1 MTEKAV
7 LVVEDEAITAMEIRA
22 TLNRLGYRVSGIAS
36 TEEEAISNTMKHA
49 PDLILMDI
57 HLKGND
63 DGISLAD
70 QLRTKFDIP
79 VVYLTA
85 FSDDDTLQRALFTQP
100 YGYIV
105 KPFSE
110 QELRGMIETALYKH
124 ALDKNLR
131 EREQWISNILT
142 SLSDAVITTDI
153 NGTVTL
159 LNPAAEALT
168 GWISPDAKG
177 KPLIN
182 IFVLEDQ
189 EGKKPA
195 EYLVDR
201 VVREQRSWEAEGT
214 LHNQFPSGRTPFISA
229 QASGLKDE
237 DGVVTGLVLI
247 FQDISA
253 RKQTEDHLR
262 ETEATIRHMQKVEAL
277 GTLASGIAHDFN
289 NIMTVILGF
298 TQLGLIKVDAAH
310 PVQDYL
316 QLILTASNRAKEL
329 VKQILTFSR
338 QQEQQPQ
345 PIKLREIIEEG
356 LDLMRGMLPTT
367 IDIQTNLS
375 EDPGMV
381 LADPNQIHQVFMNL
395 CTNAEHAM
403 RGTCGILEVGLSQV
417 NVDRELRK
425 QHPNLQEGPHLCLTV
440 KDSGPGIAPE
450 TLPRIFDPFFTTK
463 DVGEGTGMGLAVVHG
478 IIISHGGSISVTSQP
493 QQGTCFKIFLPLL
506 PSGIPQET
514 PSNST
519 AVALESSPEPRRK
532 GRVLFIDDEVG
543 LTMLG
548 QEILQNLGYEVV
560 TYNNGLAALKGFK
573 ADPETFDLVITDQTM
588 PKLSGEMLAKEIIQI
603 RNDIPIILCTG
614 YAPNLSPADT
624 QTLGIRTFLTKPW
637 TIQDLKTALAKCHLS
652 SSTSST

>member
-1 MTEKAV
+1 MSEKAV

-36 TEEEAISNTMKHA
+36 TEEEAISNTMKHS

-57 HLKGND
+57 HLKGKD

-85 FSDDDTLQRALFTQP
+85 FSDDDTLKRALFTQP

-110 QELRGMIETALYKH
+110 QELRSMIETALYKH
-124 ALDKNLR
+124 TLDKSLR

-142 SLSDAVITTDI
+142 SLSDAVMTTDI
-153 NGTVTL
+153 HGTVTL

-168 GWISPDAKG
+168 GWISPDAQG
-177 KPLIN
+177 KPLTD
-182 IFVLEDQ
+182 IFVLEDP
-189 EGKKPA
+189 EGNRPA
-195 EYLVDR
+195 EHLVDR
-201 VVREQRSWEAEGT
+201 IVRERRSWEAEGI
-214 LHNQFPSGRTPFISA
+214 LHNQFLSGRTPFVSA
-229 QASGLKDE
+229 QASTLKNEEGL
-237 DGVVTGLVLI
+237 VTGLVLI

-338 QQEQQPQ
+338 QQEQQAK
-345 PIKLREIIEEG
+345 PIQLREIIEEG

-367 IDIQTNLS
+367 IDIQTHLS
-375 EDPGMV
+375 EEPGMV

-403 RGTCGILEVGLSQV
+403 RGTCGVLEIGLSPV
-417 NVDRELRK
+417 NVDQELRK

-493 QQGTCFKIFLPLL
+493 QQGTCFKIFLPLIG
-506 PSGIPQET
+506 PEIPQE
-514 PSNST
+514 PSST
-519 AVALESSPEPRRK
+519 STSVALESATELSPK

-560 TYNNGLAALKGFK
+560 TYNNSLTALNGFK
-573 ADPETFDLVITDQTM
+573 ADPDTFDLVITDQTM

-603 RNDIPIILCTG
+603 RKDIPIILCTG
-614 YAPNLSPADT
+614 YAPNLSPTET
-624 QTLGIRTFLTKPW
+624 QSLGIRTFLTKPW
-637 TIQDLKTALAKCHLS
+637 TIQDLKTALAKCQQS
-652 SSTSST
+652 PSTSSR